1 MIASRRASSSRFWG
15 RSPPR
20 MSEVFISLQLVQR
33 VHHRVSSLPGAGPV
47 GSCRWWHLFLV
58 PAPEL
63 PQAVWRRPHSRV
75 GRGKDT
81 SDRSPD
87 NFRYPDEKFPSSSP
101 QGNPPARGVV
111 GDVDNPRPTSIRC
124 FNITKVSF
132 VLGKVFQG
140 CHDRGGN
147 HGPNQ

>member
-1 MIASRRASSSRFWG
+1 ISPRSGALIGSSWRSPSVAVVGVSVALSLPPTMIASRRASSSRFWG

-101 QGNPPARGVV
+101 QGNPPAR
-111 GDVDNPRPTSIRC
+111 
-124 FNITKVSF
+124 
-132 VLGKVFQG
+132 
-140 CHDRGGN
+140 
-147 HGPNQ
+147 